1 MRRNA
6 ALIFAALAALGSRGF
21 AHPDSGPAP
30 DPASKAAPNRPNNP
44 IPDQRAMTATNWKGD
59 KVTVA
64 EKLGAQI
71 PLDARFRT
79 ADGAHVT
86 LGEVMRGGLP
96 AILTFNYSD
105 CPMLCSLQLN
115 GLSTALPQI
124 ADKSDGV
131 MLRPGAQFRIV
142 TIDLEPGEPLEK
154 IQKMRDK
161 YIARLPENQ
170 RESAKAGWT
179 FLLAENPG
187 DGTQIHRVADS
198 VGFSYM
204 YIPERAEW
212 AHPAALIFLAS
223 SGVVTR
229 YVYGIEFPPA
239 VMRES
244 IFKAGTHEP
253 ASAVGF
259 LNRCYHYDPDANS
272 HARAGMLALRIGA
285 GGMILLLLSGFGLA
299 KFLKRHRRNEVS
311 ES

>member
-21 AHPDSGPAP
+21 AHPDSQ
-30 DPASKAAPNRPNNP
+30 PASNRPDNP
-44 IPDQRAMTATNWKGD
+44 PPDDRALTAPNWKGD
-59 KVTVA
+59 QITVA

-86 LGEVMRGGLP
+86 LGEVMQGGLP

-142 TIDLEPGEPLEK
+142 TIDLEPGESLEK

-161 YIARLPENQ
+161 YIARLPS
-170 RESAKAGWT
+170 SAMRMMPSSLSWLITPQKLPPVMSG
-179 FLLAENPG
+179 
-187 DGTQIHRVADS
+187 
-198 VGFSYM
+198 
-204 YIPERAEW
+204 
-212 AHPAALIFLAS
+212 AA
-223 SGVVTR
+223 
-229 YVYGIEFPPA
+229 
-239 VMRES
+239 
-244 IFKAGTHEP
+244 
-253 ASAVGF
+253 
-259 LNRCYHYDPDANS
+259 
-272 HARAGMLALRIGA
+272 
-285 GGMILLLLSGFGLA
+285 
-299 KFLKRHRRNEVS
+299 
-311 ES
+311 

>member
-6 ALIFAALAALGSRGF
+6 LTVALALGAAFGTRAI
-21 AHPDSGPAP
+21 AHPDSQ
-30 DPASKAAPNRPNNP
+30 AAPNRPNNP
-44 IPDQRAMTATNWKGD
+44 PPDDRALTAPNWKGD
-59 KVTVA
+59 AVTVK
-64 EKLGAQI
+64 EHLGAQI

-86 LGEVMRGGLP
+86 LGQVMAGGLP

-115 GLSTALPQI
+115 GLSAALPHI
-124 ADKSDGV
+124 ADRDADGV

-142 TIDLEPGEPLEK
+142 TIDLEPGESLAK
-154 IQKMRDK
+154 IKAMRDK

-179 FLLAENPG
+179 FLVAENPG
-187 DGTQIHRVADS
+187 DGVQIRRVADS

-204 YIPERAEW
+204 YLPERAEW

-229 YVYGIEFPPA
+229 YVYGIEFSEP

-244 IFKAGTHEP
+244 IIKAGTREP
-253 ASAVGF
+253 ASTVGF
-259 LNRCYHYDPDANS
+259 LNRCYHYDPDAGG
-272 HARAGMLALRIGA
+272 HARAGMLALRLGA
-285 GGMILLLLSGFGLA
+285 GGMIVLLLSGFGLA
-299 KFLKRHRRNEVS
+299 TYVRKHRREVS
-311 ES
+311 QT